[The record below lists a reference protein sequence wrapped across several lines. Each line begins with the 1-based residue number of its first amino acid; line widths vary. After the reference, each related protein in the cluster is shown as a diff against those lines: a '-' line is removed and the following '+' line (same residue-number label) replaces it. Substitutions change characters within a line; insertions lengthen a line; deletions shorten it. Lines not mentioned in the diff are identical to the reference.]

1 MKEKKN
7 TCGDMCGDNRFEII
21 EKYKQKL
28 IESTNIETAKDEMAV
43 IDSILFRCWQMG
55 WLENLE
61 EFDRLKAQ
69 NKEFDEKIIMQLG
82 LIDYQKAESER
93 YLHSIKLLENDV
105 KTAKEE
111 AVKEF
116 GHFLI
121 DEAEGGKIHTI
132 DIPDYVQE
140 FLGK

>member
-1 MKEKKN
+1 MNDNEIVKA
-7 TCGDMCGDNRFEII
+7 CGDVCGDNRFEII

-28 IESTNIETAKDEMAV
+28 IEHTNIETAKDEMVV
-43 IDSILFRCWQMG
+43 IDSILFRFWQMG
-55 WLENLE
+55 WLERLE
-61 EFDRLKAQ
+61 KFDRQ
-69 NKEFDEKIIMQLG
+69 R
-82 LIDYQKAESER
+82 AEIER
-93 YLHSIKLLENDV
+93 LQEIVNPKCQQCVSRTIES
-105 KTAKEE
+105 AKEE

-140 FLGK
+140 FLGKGQ